1 VTTRRLQEALL
12 FATIEKVTWS
22 SPTART
28 FSRERFNWVRV
39 LRRRRIRK
47 MTATAHEAG
56 LRRREAFRPVI
67 CEGR

>member
-12 FATIEKVTWS
+12 FATIEKVTLS

-28 FSRERFNWVRV
+28 SSRERFNWVRV

-56 LRRREAFRPVI
+56 L
-67 CEGR
+67 